1 MEGGD
6 TDTRGQPSP
15 WEPPPRAGRGKFK
28 GRGLRGGGD
37 DTKRFPPVPI
47 TVVSDRPGTPRPF
60 GVPPPP
66 TSGSAARSQ
75 PGAAGATLSFPPP
88 SVPPVSP
95 PCATRCSSHLWV
107 PGKASPCPS
116 LPQDEEGGAQRC
128 LPTAATWWGGGRLPP
143 TAPPRRHPAA
153 PDHAGQFGEGAGRV
167 RVQGGLF

>member
-15 WEPPPRAGRGKFK
+15 WEPPPRAGRGRFK
-28 GRGLRGGGD
+28 GRGLRGGGRH
-37 DTKRFPPVPI
+37 KK
-47 TVVSDRPGTPRPF
+47 VSSGAHHRGVGSPGDPSPF
-60 GVPPPP
+60 RCPPPP